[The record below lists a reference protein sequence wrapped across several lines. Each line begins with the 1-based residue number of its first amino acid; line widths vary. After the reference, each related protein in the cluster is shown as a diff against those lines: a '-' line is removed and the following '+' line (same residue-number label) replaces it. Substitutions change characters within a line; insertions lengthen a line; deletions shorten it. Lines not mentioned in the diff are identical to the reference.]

1 VHPTSGDNGGAGRGG
16 LGAWRQAIIGGE
28 QVTAAGERV
37 ERWTRS
43 GRRFATAA
51 RIPALA
57 ATLLSLAAVLELA
70 VRTTATATVR
80 VGESVDGPTRVL
92 HLGDTDLSWQAAM
105 VVYLLALTSTLA
117 PALLRPA
124 AAAVSVSAANVLMLG
139 IFHTLTLAGAAG
151 QLLVGYRLGRCGSRV
166 LAPALAAPFVA
177 LALAGFDPPD
187 RETGFLTV
195 LLASLAPAA
204 ALAGLAVRER
214 GEALARSEAQEVIAS
229 TLMEHSARG
238 ERARIARE
246 LHDVVAHHISM
257 IAVQAE
263 TARLATPGLPTAGA
277 RRLLEIGDT
286 ARAALTEMRRLLG
299 VLREDARD
307 ADPQRPDP
315 QKPRADLRPQPTLQQ
330 LVELLDEARNASMT
344 GVRLIV
350 SGSPTTLDPGVE
362 LAAYRIIQE
371 ALTNAR
377 RHAPGAAVDVE
388 LHYTAETLRL
398 RVRDNGPGTG
408 FEAVEAGPAKPG
420 AGHGLL
426 GMRERA
432 TAVGGLLTAGPA
444 SIGGFLVEA
453 TLPAKAEV
461 IA

>member
-1 VHPTSGDNGGAGRGG
+1 M
-16 LGAWRQAIIGGE
+16 
-28 QVTAAGERV
+28 TAVEERR
-37 ERWTRS
+37 ERWMRS

-51 RIPALA
+51 RIPAIA

-70 VRTTATATVR
+70 ARTTITATAR
-80 VGESVDGPTRVL
+80 AGDGVDRPTRIL
-92 HLGDTDLSWQAAM
+92 HLGDTDLSWQA
-105 VVYLLALTSTLA
+105 VLVLYLLALAATLS
-117 PALLRPA
+117 PALVRPA
-124 AAAVSVSAANVLMLG
+124 AAAVSVCAANVLMLG

-151 QLLVGYRLGRCGSRV
+151 QLLVGYRLGRSGSRV
-166 LAPALAAPFVA
+166 LAPVLAVPFVV
-177 LALAGFDPPD
+177 LALAGFDPSA
-187 RETGFLTV
+187 RETDFLTV

-204 ALAGLAVRER
+204 ALAGLAGRER
-214 GEALARSEAQEVIAS
+214 GEALAHSEAQEVIAS

-263 TARLATPGLPTAGA
+263 TARLATPGMPAAGA

-299 VLREDARD
+299 VLRDDARD
-307 ADPQRPDP
+307 ADPARVDQ

-350 SGSPTTLDPGVE
+350 SGSPATLDPGVE

-408 FEAVEAGPAKPG
+408 FEAVGSGAAAKPG
-420 AGHGLL
+420 TGHGLL

-444 SIGGFLVEA
+444 SVGGFLVEA